1 MAYNGANKRLRRE
14 NGRNR
19 LNIIPKGLKPC
30 SRCEFRHGN
39 KLTAKNTTMKANNIF
54 KKYDERG
61 NVVAVG
67 YWVKSD
73 YVKKGE
79 YKPTELD
86 RQKKGADILL
96 ESIDGNYYTLRLQK
110 PLEVKGRGVRRYS
123 GNVIAVTESVYN
135 KLKDK
140 YNIMCNF

>member
-1 MAYNGANKRLRRE
+1 
-14 NGRNR
+14 
-19 LNIIPKGLKPC
+19 
-30 SRCEFRHGN
+30 
-39 KLTAKNTTMKANNIF
+39 MKANNIF

-86 RQKKGADILL
+86 TQKKGADILL
-96 ESIDGNYYTLRLQK
+96 ESIYGNYYTLRLQK
-110 PLEVKGRGVRRYS
+110 PIEVKGRGVRRYS